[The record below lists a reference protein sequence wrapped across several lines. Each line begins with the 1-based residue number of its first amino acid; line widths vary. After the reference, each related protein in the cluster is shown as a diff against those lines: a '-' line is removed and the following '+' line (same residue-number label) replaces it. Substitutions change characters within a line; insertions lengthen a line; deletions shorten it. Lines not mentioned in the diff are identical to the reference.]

1 MKKILFVLLVVG
13 ISMNASA
20 DTISSVL
27 TKKPIKLF
35 ATAEETMPLREIT
48 SEELSPFLPLPVIA
62 EVDERV
68 KLTIDKKAVWAPSMA
83 FKINRDCKT
92 IARVSPKST
101 RDTAAIR
108 GIGEEGGCT
117 K

>member
-1 MKKILFVLLVVG
+1 MKITLIVLLVAG
-13 ISMNASA
+13 LNTNASA

-27 TKKPIKLF
+27 TKRPIKLF
-35 ATAEETMPLREIT
+35 ATAEETIPLREIT
-48 SEELSPFLPLPVIA
+48 SEELSPSLPLSVMA